1 MDPMKDHRFS
11 SSPDWK
17 LTNFS
22 NIFAR
27 RVIKPLPSKQ
37 EAIILVNKAFEGFN
51 MAFPIFD
58 EASATAM
65 LNYPDGG
72 HPDPSHWACLNVVLA
87 LAHRFRSMRMMN
99 NTNDDR
105 DAWGYLQ
112 NALAVAPELTLL
124 QPKLASVQALL
135 GMAIVIQG
143 SPNPRPF
150 GTLISQAIRIAQSL
164 GLHRKNR
171 DPNLTPREVEQRKR
185 VFWVAYY
192 IDKEHCLKTGQPPAQ
207 DDDEMDVEMPSE
219 MLDNTIQ
226 FGDSPEVN
234 YFNFR
239 VKLSLIQGQVY
250 KRLIS
255 VKAEKQSVTR
265 RMVEVKRLEG
275 MLAVWR
281 ASIPIDFCEAYH
293 VPGRGTPMIPPI
305 IHKVI
310 LRITYFA
317 TLNTIHRFS
326 IPIEQWRSDLQQ
338 VRDPNISNKHAP
350 PPPSICVEEARNAIT
365 LMHVTPK
372 GDYACIWVILHVFVS
387 ATNLLLE
394 NILSNPTQRRAPSD
408 LKLIEPL
415 LGLLFALAKDG
426 KNDEVVSMYQTCG
439 EMFEKTSRVV
449 QEARDSGEEQRKLV
463 EMGKQGE
470 KESLDEFIRRIE
482 SVSGGYDVDEEVV
495 MQGMSPGQ
503 NGLEY
508 ENMEFG
514 FLEADTR
521 MARLAW

>member
-1 MDPMKDHRFS
+1 MRDHHFS
-11 SSPDWK
+11 MSPDWK
-17 LTNFS
+17 LINFS
-22 NIFAR
+22 HIFAR
-27 RVIKPLPSKQ
+27 KVVKPLPSKQ

-72 HPDPSHWACLNVVLA
+72 HPDPSYWACLNVVLA
-87 LAHRFRSMRMMN
+87 LAHRFRSMRIMN
-99 NTNDDR
+99 STTDDR

-124 QPKLASVQALL
+124 EPKLASVQALL

-185 VFWVAYY
+185 VFWVAYF

-219 MLDNTIQ
+219 ILDNTIQ

-239 VKLSLIQGQVY
+239 VKLALIQGQVY

-281 ASIPIDFCEAYH
+281 ASIPIDFCETYH
-293 VPGRGTPMIPPI
+293 VLGSGRLMIPPI

-326 IPIEQWRSDLQQ
+326 VPVEEWRSQLQQ
-338 VRDPNISNKHAP
+338 VRDPNSKHAP
-350 PPPSICVEEARNAIT
+350 PPPIICVEEARNAIT
-365 LMHVTPK
+365 LMHVTPQ

-387 ATNLLLE
+387 ATTLLLE
-394 NILSNPTQRRAPSD
+394 NILSNPTHRRAPSD

-415 LGLLFALAKDG
+415 LGLLSALAKDG

-439 EMFEKTSRVV
+439 EMFDKTSRVV
-449 QEARDSGEEQRKLV
+449 QEARGSREEQRTLV
-463 EMGKQGE
+463 GRQGE
-470 KESLDEFIRRIE
+470 KESLEEFIRRIE
-482 SVSGGYDVDEEVV
+482 SVSGGYDYDGGEEEAA
-495 MQGMSPGQ
+495 MQGVSSGQ
-503 NGLEY
+503 NLQGQDD
-508 ENMEFG
+508 MIWG
-514 FLEADTR
+514 FPHLGINDTR
-521 MARLAW
+521 MARLGS